1 MKNAKR
7 ETLENILRELAAQF
21 LSGESSGDALITVTG
36 CRFKENMRSAIILLS
51 VLPEDRETAVLSF
64 AKRKKKEFKEYIK
77 SHSRLKYIPYVD
89 FEIDLGEKNR
99 QRIDELLNT

>member
-1 MKNAKR
+1 MRDTKR

-21 LSGESSGDALITVTG
+21 LSSESSGMSLITVTN
-36 CRFKENMRSAIILLS
+36 CRLKENMRSVIIFLS
-51 VLPEDRETAVLSF
+51 VLPEDKEAAALSF
-64 AKRKKKEFKEYIK
+64 AKRKKRDFKEYIK
-77 SHSRLKYIPYVD
+77 SHSRLKYIPYIE